1 MRNLIEFIIRY
12 RNFLTFFVLEVVS
25 FVFIYQYNREQ
36 RQILLNSTSIYA
48 GAIFDV
54 YSGALDYL
62 DLKEENKA
70 LKEENRMLLQYLQY
84 LKGKEVE
91 QDSVRLVLDS
101 VDTSYEFISADV
113 IKNSIISLDNM
124 ITLDKGKKD
133 GVEKHMGVIGLDGL
147 VGIIVDVSD
156 HYSVAMS
163 ILHRQTRISARLKS
177 TPYFGSLVWK
187 NQLDPRKMDLD
198 DIPKHANVALG
209 DTVETSGYSFIF
221 PPGITIGT
229 IARDSLPEGNNFYT
243 IKVSLINDLS
253 KTENVYI
260 VKNKDRQELLNLEG
274 NDE

>member
-91 QDSVRLVLDS
+91 KDSVRLVLDS
-101 VDTSYEFISADV
+101 VDTSYEFISAEV